1 MVDSSVG
8 CDLAR
13 GIGEIRLVLIVPLLP
28 IDAATRTKRARRPRF
43 ACRYDGDS
51 FFSLATARLSPRG
64 RYDEHSRQCMRICR
78 VDEGAAGEAYKVIA
92 IMQATIA
99 NVRR

>member
-1 MVDSSVG
+1 
-8 CDLAR
+8 
-13 GIGEIRLVLIVPLLP
+13 
-28 IDAATRTKRARRPRF
+28 
-43 ACRYDGDS
+43 
-51 FFSLATARLSPRG
+51 
-64 RYDEHSRQCMRICR
+64 MRICR